1 MHSGGTLPFPQN
13 LVKDMTWNRMI
24 KLSDSLNIVFEGHC
38 GFPNDKKTDWN
49 ESHTNYFFES
59 DKVEMG
65 HISIIDVRETR
76 GMWMMHVAAFARPEY
91 AMPIFGYDV
100 ICGKKKVTGCF
111 HDISPTAG
119 SSNTA
124 QTFAEVTEK
133 FTAKRE
139 RELPEWAKQ
148 IFSPNIIAVGQ
159 PDETE
164 TDELVEIGN
173 FMLLEWLQELSDTAP
188 SKQYITAHETAKAKY
203 CENQLKNDNSRNV
216 MVALGID
223 EQYVKRFKR
232 IQFPY

>member
-1 MHSGGTLPFPQN
+1 MWDRFIDLQN
-13 LVKDMTWNRMI
+13 
-24 KLSDSLNIVFEGHC
+24 SFEQSFSKHAETFDNGEAYQS
-38 GFPNDKKTDWN
+38 F
-49 ESHTNYFFES
+49 HTNIFFRS
-59 DKVEMG
+59 DKLELG
-65 HISIIDVRETR
+65 HISVIDKREDR
-76 GMWMMHVAAFARPEY
+76 GMWMMHVAAFAKPEHT
-91 AMPIFGYDV
+91 MPIFGYDV

-111 HDISPTAG
+111 HDISPTVG
-119 SSNTA
+119 DSNTA
-124 QTFAEVTEK
+124 KTFAKVTEK

-148 IFSPNIIAVGQ
+148 IFSPNMIAVGQ

-164 TDELVEIGN
+164 TDELVEIGS
-173 FMLLEWLQELSDTAP
+173 FMLSEWLQELSDTAP

-216 MVALGID
+216 MVALGMD